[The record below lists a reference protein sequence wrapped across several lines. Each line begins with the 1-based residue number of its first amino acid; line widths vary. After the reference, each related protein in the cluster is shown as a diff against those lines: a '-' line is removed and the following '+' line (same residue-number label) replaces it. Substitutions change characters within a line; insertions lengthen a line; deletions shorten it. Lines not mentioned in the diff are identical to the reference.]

1 MAKSLGTIYAE
12 LGLKLDKFDQGLR
25 DAESSLKKAETRLEG
40 FRETGERLSSMGRDL
55 TMKVTLPI
63 AALGVASVKAF
74 ADFDDAMTGSL
85 AIMGNVS
92 IEMRNKMER
101 VARDVANTTRYS
113 AKEAADAYFYLASAG
128 LDATQSIEA
137 LPRVAQFAAAG
148 KFDLA
153 RATDLLTDAQ
163 SALGL
168 AVDDTAK
175 NMQNMTRVSDVLVK
189 ANTLANATVEQF
201 SSALTNKAGAALRL
215 LNKDVEEG
223 VAVLAAWADQG
234 VKGEAAG
241 EQLNIVLRD
250 LQTASL
256 KNREEFDRMR
266 ISVFDAQGNMRN
278 LADIVGDLEGALSG
292 MSDEQKRATLM
303 QLGFQD
309 RSVSAMMTLLG
320 TSDAIRGYERDLRSA
335 GGTTQEVADKQMQSL
350 SARLDT
356 IKSRLWDN
364 AMTIGEILVPM
375 VEQLANVVDWLT
387 RKFDQLSPGMQKTIV
402 VTAGLVAA
410 IGPLIWITGQLFQS
424 ISSIGAAATF
434 VKGKLAALAAAK
446 TAAGT
451 AAGGMGASL
460 TALAGPLA
468 IAAAGVAVLGLYVR
482 EYTRVMAMD
491 WRTHE
496 QVVKD
501 TFDGIVNKFVESKLS
516 MLDSQSQFH
525 VESLNAEIA
534 YLEAIENRTEEQ
546 NRKLEELTQE
556 RNNAERVL
564 AEERRALLLLQED
577 ALKKEIEASTQES
590 HDAMLEK
597 FNSYR
602 EQLFADLEAW
612 NNTELQAII
621 THHAEMGTV
630 GTEAFWED
638 VRNLESQHA
647 EKQAVVHTQL
657 GIMLSEYEGHLA
669 EVGQVYDEGLGNLIP
684 IEQRHIKESGERWA
698 ARIDGM
704 REQGYEMGRQGM
716 AEYKR
721 GLEEGTPTAE
731 TAAKKIGTGSR
742 RELIEG
748 LGDTS
753 KIGDDVTSGLAKGI
767 EADKGGAMEAARKL
781 AKKVSDAI
789 KAALKISSPSQVTEE
804 DGAMIVA
811 GLALGIEKNMSKVY
825 DIRRKMADAVSAPQ
839 GIADLPGAQR
849 AHLSLVAF
857 GFPGIAPQGNI
868 DPIVISQAVYRAV
881 RDGLSAS
888 KGDGHGESGTRELV
902 IEIDGKR
909 LARVLLPSIEQEKIR
924 VGEIVA

>member
-1 MAKSLGTIYAE
+1 MAKDLGTIYAS
-12 LGLKLDKFDQGLR
+12 LALRLDKFDQGLR
-25 DAESSLKKAETRLEG
+25 DAEGSLKKAEDRLEG
-40 FRETGERLSSMGRDL
+40 FQQAGERMSSMGKDL

-74 ADFDDAMTGSL
+74 SDFDDAMTGSL

-92 IEMRNKMER
+92 VEMRNKMER

-113 AKEAADAYFYLASAG
+113 ATQAAEAYFYLASAG

-148 KFDLA
+148 NFDLA

-168 AVDDTAK
+168 AVDDTAQ
-175 NMQNMTRVSDVLVK
+175 NMTNMTRVSDVLVK

-201 SSALTNKAGAALRL
+201 SSSLTNKAGAALRF
-215 LNKDVEEG
+215 LNKDIEEG

-241 EQLNIVLRD
+241 ERLNIVLRD

-256 KNREEFDRMR
+256 KNREEFNKFNIAVYDG
-266 ISVFDAQGNMRN
+266 QGNMRN
-278 LADIVGDLEGALSG
+278 LADIVGDLESALAG

-303 QLGFQD
+303 TLGFQD
-309 RSVSAMMTLLG
+309 ESVAAIMTLLG
-320 TSDAIRGYERDLRSA
+320 ASDAIRKYEADLRQA
-335 GGTTQEVADKQMQSL
+335 GGTTQEVAGKQMQSL
-350 SARLDT
+350 AARLDI
-356 IKSRLWDN
+356 IKSKLIDN
-364 AMTIGEILVPM
+364 AITIGEILAPM
-375 VEQLANVVDWLT
+375 VEKLADVVDWLT
-387 RKFDQLSPGMQKTIV
+387 RKFDQLSPGMQETIV
-402 VTAGLVAA
+402 VIAGLAAA
-410 IGPLIWITGQLFQS
+410 IGPLIWMTGQLFQS

-434 VKGKLAALAAAK
+434 VKGKLTALAAAK

-491 WRTHE
+491 WRSHE

-516 MLDSQSQFH
+516 MMDSQAQFH

-546 NRKLEELTQE
+546 NKRLEELTQE
-556 RNNAERVL
+556 RNEAERIIL
-564 AEERRALLLLQED
+564 EERRALLLLQED
-577 ALKKEIEASTQES
+577 ALKKEIEAATKES
-590 HDAMLEK
+590 HDTMIEE
-597 FNSYR
+597 FNRYR

-621 THHAEMGTV
+621 TNHAEMGTV
-630 GTEAFWED
+630 GTQAFWED
-638 VRNLESQHA
+638 IRNLEKQHA
-647 EKQAVVHTQL
+647 EKQTLVHEQL
-657 GIMLSEYEGHLA
+657 GEMLSEYEDHLGK
-669 EVGQVYDEGLGNLIP
+669 VGQYYDEGLGELAP
-684 IEQRHIKESGERWA
+684 IEQKHIRESGERWA
-698 ARIDGM
+698 NRIVEM
-704 REQGYEMGRQGM
+704 KEQGYELSRQGM
-716 AEYKR
+716 AAYRR
-721 GLEEGTPTAE
+721 GLEEGTPGAE
-731 TAAKKIGTGSR
+731 TAAGNVGTQSR
-742 RELIEG
+742 RALREG
-748 LGDTS
+748 IGDTS
-753 KIGDDVTSGLAKGI
+753 KIGEEVTAGLAKGI
-767 EADKGGAMEAARKL
+767 KEDQGGAMAAAKNL

-789 KAALKISSPSQVTEE
+789 KSALKISSPSGVTEE
-804 DGAMIVA
+804 FGAQIVA
-811 GLALGIEKNMSKVY
+811 GLTLGISKNMDEIY
-825 DIRRKMADAVSAPQ
+825 DMRRKMAQAVAMPQ
-839 GIADLPGAQR
+839 RISDIPDNQR
-849 AHLSLVAF
+849 PHLSLVSG
-857 GFPGIAPQGNI
+857 GFPAQNNI
-868 DPIVISQAVYRAV
+868 DTIAISQAVYRAV

-888 KGDGHGESGTRELV
+888 KGDGRGESGARELV

-924 VGEIVA
+924 VGEIVV